1 MTLPGSKWEE
11 GEMMKKNK
19 NAWMES
25 LEERIALTSS
35 TIATG
40 DMGGWVTRVNI
51 VGRLGWHLEVGV
63 RDELVQ
69 DKIVLAVFHRYY
81 PLS

>member
-1 MTLPGSKWEE
+1 
-11 GEMMKKNK
+11 MMKKNK

-51 VGRLGWHLEVGV
+51 VGRLGRHPGDDGVVDKALQDVVGG
-63 RDELVQ
+63 RLPSLVSF
-69 DKIVLAVFHRYY
+69 VLN
-81 PLS
+81 LLLL